1 MGLME
6 TLPPEYG
13 KSISIDYSALFHLNK
28 QCITRLRNCAVGA
41 EEQ

>member
-13 KSISIDYSALFHLNK
+13 KSFSIDYSALFQLNK
-28 QCITRLRNCAVGA
+28 
-41 EEQ
+41 